1 MKFKI
6 DIALPKFPFEI
17 NHNSKVAF
25 LGSCFSD
32 EIALKFNNAGW
43 NVCSNPFGTIFH
55 PSPMA
60 DCLFGD
66 VFRVFKAEK
75 STCFSSWSVA
85 HTLKTNSEDDL
96 LSELNQRNDEFQAI
110 LKESEVLFLTFGTSF
125 GYRLKEDSKIVANC
139 HKEAASSFVKELSE
153 ANDMVNQWQR
163 VIQYL
168 ISLNPKLKVV
178 CTISPVRHI
187 KDGVIENNFSKAR
200 LFELVHHLIQCEN
213 VFYFPS
219 YEIVMDELRDYR
231 FFKKDLVHPN
241 EMAVDYVWEQ
251 VINCFFSSKTQEIS
265 TAVSKFKLFEQH
277 RVLSTTQSEINTF
290 LMEVEER
297 KRKLL
302 ELYPSIQL

>member
-6 DIALPKFPFEI
+6 DITLPKFPFEI

-85 HTLKTNSEDDL
+85 HTLKTNSESDL

-153 ANDMVNQWQR
+153 TNDMVNQWQR
-163 VIQYL
+163 VIKYL
-168 ISLNPKLKVV
+168 ISLNPKLKIV

-200 LFELVHHLIQCEN
+200 LFELVHQLLQNEH

-241 EMAVDYVWEQ
+241 EMTVDYVWEQ
-251 VINCFFSSKTQEIS
+251 LKNCFFSSKTQEIS

>member
-6 DIALPKFPFEI
+6 DITPPKFPFDI

-43 NVCSNPFGTIFH
+43 NVCTNPFGTIFH
-55 PSPMA
+55 PFPMA

-75 STCFSSWSVA
+75 STYFSSWSVA
-85 HTLKTNSEDDL
+85 HTLKSNSETDL
-96 LSELNQRNDEFQAI
+96 LSELNHRNHEFQMKI
-110 LKESEVLFLTFGTSF
+110 KELDVLFLTFGTSF
-125 GYRLKEDSKIVANC
+125 GYRLKEDNKIVANC
-139 HKEAASSFVKELSE
+139 HKEAASLFVKELSE
-153 ANDMVNQWQR
+153 TNDMVNQWQR

-168 ISLNPKLKVV
+168 ISLNPKLKIV

-277 RVLSTTQSEINTF
+277 RVLSTIQSEINTF

>member
-6 DIALPKFPFEI
+6 DITPPKFPFDI

-43 NVCSNPFGTIFH
+43 NVCANPFGTIFH

-75 STCFSSWSVA
+75 STYFSSWSVA
-85 HTLKTNSEDDL
+85 HTLKSNSEIDV
-96 LSELNQRNDEFQAI
+96 LSELNQLNDEFQMK
-110 LKESEVLFLTFGTSF
+110 LKGLDVLFLTFGTSF
-125 GYRLKEDSKIVANC
+125 GYRLKEDNKIVANC
-139 HKEAASSFVKELSE
+139 HKEAASLFVKELSE
-153 ANDMVNQWQR
+153 TNDMVNQWQR
-163 VIQYL
+163 VIKYL
-168 ISLNPKLKVV
+168 ISLNPKLKIV

-277 RVLSTTQSEINTF
+277 RVLSTIQSEINTF

>member
-6 DIALPKFPFEI
+6 DTILPKYPFEI
-17 NHNSKVAF
+17 THDSKIAL

-32 EIALKFNNAGW
+32 EIALKFNSAGW
-43 NVCSNPFGTIFH
+43 KVCSNPFGTIFH

-60 DCLFGD
+60 DCLFGA
-66 VFRVFKAEK
+66 VFREFKADK
-75 STCFSSWSVA
+75 STYFSSWSVA
-85 HTLKTNSEDDL
+85 HTLKSNSEEKLRSDL
-96 LSELNQRNDEFQAI
+96 QQLNDGFQNT
-110 LKESEVLFLTFGTSF
+110 LKELDVLFLTFGTSF
-125 GYRLKEDSKIVANC
+125 GYRLKEDNKIVANC
-139 HKEAASSFVKELSE
+139 HKEAASSFVKELTE
-153 ANDMVNQWQR
+153 TNDMVNQWQR

-168 ISLNPKLKVV
+168 ISLNPKLKIV

-200 LFELVHHLIQCEN
+200 LFELVHQLLQNEH

-251 VINCFFSSKTQEIS
+251 VINCFFSIKTQEI
-265 TAVSKFKLFEQH
+265 TNAVSKFKLFEQH
-277 RVLSTTQSEINTF
+277 RILSTNQKEINTF
-290 LMEVEER
+290 LKEVEER

-302 ELYPSIQL
+302 EQYPSIQL